1 MELKLIESTPTFFH
15 AKYGFPVSKENDDTS
30 TVLSYPFR
38 PDGVSIPIAPELASV
53 VPGTLLMRAG
63 IKFDA
68 DGSPVLV
75 PETDPD
81 ALKTPAGA
89 VLVSASYISMRPHVR
104 FECNRE
110 GLGVIHSY
118 VPTIT
123 NNWSRRSFLAVM
135 LPGTEISF
143 VVQEPVRRPDP
154 SSPGGSSWTDKEVT
168 TVFLR
173 LNDEGRFEYLYNE
186 VPFMPSI
193 DTSWMPG
200 RQHGNKERFETDAFE
215 SQVPQSKEQPISSD
229 IAATGATGIGTKT
242 YVRCQNTPVDAALLD
257 PYSVGECVSRTA
269 VLKLG
274 GEVPAPLEFRP
285 FGELTIAGDVA
296 AALPAVLAWIDPGA
310 IVNTL
315 GLSWRNAISAILVLE
330 GSFNIDKLPA
340 GVLLE
345 QPR

>member
-1 MELKLIESTPTFFH
+1 MDLKLIDSTPTFFH
-15 AKYGFPVSKENDDTS
+15 AKYGFPVSKENDDGS
-30 TVLSYPFR
+30 TVLNFLFR

-53 VPGTLLMRAG
+53 IPGALLMKAG

-81 ALKTPAGA
+81 ALKVPAGA
-89 VLVSASYISMRPHVR
+89 VLVSASYISMRRHVR

-123 NNWSRRSFLAVM
+123 DNWSRRSFLAVM

-154 SSPGGSSWTDKEVT
+154 SSLDGLSLADKEVT

-186 VPFMPSI
+186 VPFMFSI
-193 DTSWMPG
+193 DNSWMPG
-200 RQHGNKERFETDAFE
+200 RKPSDQERFETSAFE

-229 IAATGATGIGTKT
+229 TAATGATGLGTKT
-242 YVRCQNTPVDAALLD
+242 YVRCQNKPVDAALLD

-269 VLKLG
+269 VLKLS

-285 FGELTIAGDVA
+285 FGELTIAGDVV
-296 AALPAVLAWIDPGA
+296 AALPAVLAWINPEATVSD
-310 IVNTL
+310 I
-315 GLSWRNAISAILVLE
+315 GLFWHRVISAMLERE